1 MIRTTLSLLQA
12 LIIDMDGVLWR
23 GSEPLPGIADF
34 FAFLRRRGIRFALA
48 TNNSS
53 HTPAQYAG
61 RLASHGAQVAAEEIV
76 TSAVATAEHLATLV
90 PGGSRV
96 YAIGMDGVRQAL
108 AKRGF
113 VLSDGD
119 GPAPDRINRG
129 LALRSLP
136 SPAVCGGP
144 RPRAKQGGAGSEAEG
159 IAAVVVGIDW
169 RVTYEQLKR
178 ASLLIRAGAK
188 FIGTNAD
195 ATYPAPEGIIPG
207 NGALLAA
214 IETATGVKPIVV
226 GKPEPILYRQAL
238 RRLNTPLEA
247 TAALGDRLDTDI
259 LGGIRAGMKTI
270 LVMSGVTTPEML
282 AASDCQPDWVFEDIL
297 DLIKHWDSE

>member
-1 MIRTTLSLLQA
+1 
-12 LIIDMDGVLWR
+12 MDGVLWR
-23 GSEPLPGIADF
+23 GSQALPGIADF
-34 FAFLRRRGIRFALA
+34 FAFLRRRGIRFVLA

-53 HTPAQYAG
+53 HTEAQYAE
-61 RLASHGAQVAAEEIV
+61 RLASHGAPVAIEEIV
-76 TSAVATAEHLATLV
+76 TSAAAAAEHLASLA
-90 PGGSRV
+90 PSGSRV

-108 AKRGF
+108 TKHGF

-119 GPAPDRINRG
+119 
-129 LALRSLP
+129 
-136 SPAVCGGP
+136 
-144 RPRAKQGGAGSEAEG
+144 G

-169 RVTYEQLKR
+169 HVTYEQLKR

-188 FIGTNAD
+188 FIGANPD

-247 TAALGDRLDTDI
+247 TAALGDRLETDI

-282 AASDCQPDWVFEDIL
+282 AASEYQPDWVFEDIL
-297 DLIKHWDSE
+297 DLMKQWEAE